1 MSPQLI
7 SILALAVMFVI
18 ATVVPVNMGILA
30 FVGAFL
36 VGTMVADLPSKDII
50 AA

>member
-18 ATVVPVNMGILA
+18 ATSVSVDMGNPSSMEPILTTRA
-30 FVGAFL
+30 GIRERRR
-36 VGTMVADLPSKDII
+36 P
-50 AA
+50 